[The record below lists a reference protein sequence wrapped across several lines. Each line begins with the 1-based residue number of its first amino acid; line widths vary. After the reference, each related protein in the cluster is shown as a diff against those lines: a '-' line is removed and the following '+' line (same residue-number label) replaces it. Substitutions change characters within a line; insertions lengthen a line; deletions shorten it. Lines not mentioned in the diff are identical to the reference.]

1 MQIRNQLL
9 LITILSAIIAGLG
22 VSYIFSVRSEA
33 QSDTYT
39 EAFLEIYKSSWETI
53 VEQEGEGL
61 LDYGPEGS
69 RGSFWLSDNE
79 NPLDFL
85 SNTLIFMPAFFNSF
99 S

>member
-9 LITILSAIIAGLG
+9 SITILSAIIAGLG

-53 VEQEGEGL
+53 VE
-61 LDYGPEGS
+61 
-69 RGSFWLSDNE
+69 
-79 NPLDFL
+79 
-85 SNTLIFMPAFFNSF
+85 
-99 S
+99 